1 MLSAIVFEPQ
11 NDNKKIFSRI
21 LFSIAELYTWMSN
34 IVGRHSNS
42 FYMIFPILQMEI
54 LNCISNLKLIFYFQ
68 ILMLLNGLP
77 GAPIVQNNL
86 DRLLNDYKAAETPRV
101 EPILDEDEFII
112 QLKNSN
118 LKVLDFLESHGSIFV
133 K

>member
-1 MLSAIVFEPQ
+1 
-11 NDNKKIFSRI
+11 
-21 LFSIAELYTWMSN
+21 
-34 IVGRHSNS
+34 
-42 FYMIFPILQMEI
+42 
-54 LNCISNLKLIFYFQ
+54 
-68 ILMLLNGLP
+68 MLLNGLP